1 VSKAFAWIFF
11 WPVGSVAGICL
22 DKRADG
28 SIPAARNIF
37 KTFIRF
43 RHSYRVKPE
52 SSSSSPP
59 RSFCPT
65 KYSAQMVV
73 NTPKITHPRAGSV
86 SPSALPVPS
95 VAMRSSTNAK
105 AGDADR
111 AAAPEITADLIAAV
125 ASFCSFAAWH
135 TTGRAD
141 LRVLPLRAPAEVRRT
156 AIAGREVRETQ
167 AVCMVLRGG
176 DSNAAKRR
184 CGVAEEAAVWC
195 A

>member
-1 VSKAFAWIFF
+1 MKHHWFLLACGIQF
-11 WPVGSVAGICL
+11 WYGAS
-22 DKRADG
+22 
-28 SIPAARNIF
+28 
-37 KTFIRF
+37 
-43 RHSYRVKPE
+43 
-52 SSSSSPP
+52 
-59 RSFCPT
+59 
-65 KYSAQMVV
+65 MV
-73 NTPKITHPRAGSV
+73 R
-86 SPSALPVPS
+86 L
-95 VAMRSSTNAK
+95 TNAK